1 MNRKKR
7 SSALFVTNNTN
18 SQNCGNN
25 VSVSNSILNVSEKT
39 SELTA
44 DIEGITRMDRLVLVD
59 QKTGVEWELSISDGN
74 ISIEPYV
81 LIEKRN
87 FRINKVIENAD

>member
-18 SQNCGNN
+18 SQNSGNN

-74 ISIEPYV
+74 ISIEPYG